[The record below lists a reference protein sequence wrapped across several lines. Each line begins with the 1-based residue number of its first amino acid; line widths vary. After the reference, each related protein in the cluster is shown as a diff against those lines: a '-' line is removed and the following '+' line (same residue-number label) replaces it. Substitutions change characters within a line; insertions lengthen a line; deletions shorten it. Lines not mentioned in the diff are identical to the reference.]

1 MTCRKIH
8 HEWRYMS
15 YWKTRWFSSLYGLVL
30 GCISKSFTQNH
41 LILEEFPFP
50 NHFFSIS
57 QLGEFNGSSVAV
69 PVPQVLEEKF
79 HIQDDDV
86 NRWGHVMSKTDTLES
101 RLTIQKIPRSN
112 DILYIN
118 VGLHNPQGIF
128 GGIHYFGKAPVCFRS
143 NFPSQTVLGHKR
155 QPFTLF
161 LVWRA
166 AQTLWGHPRHSPV
179 GYHAESSTMTMT
191 KSL

>member
-1 MTCRKIH
+1 MVETPH
-8 HEWRYMS
+8 
-15 YWKTRWFSSLYGLVL
+15 
-30 GCISKSFTQNH
+30 
-41 LILEEFPFP
+41 
-50 NHFFSIS
+50 
-57 QLGEFNGSSVAV
+57 VAV

-143 NFPSQTVLGHKR
+143 NFPSHLGILPPKEKVESENGPIEKEILFGQHHFGVPCLVLRGCSKTCLYS
-155 QPFTLF
+155 TLIQ
-161 LVWRA
+161 VW
-166 AQTLWGHPRHSPV
+166 
-179 GYHAESSTMTMT
+179 
-191 KSL
+191 